1 MKATMKKI
9 LLAMTIM
16 CAAAAQALAQKTC
29 VIASAENH
37 VPIREALV
45 HTNTNHWARTDYRG
59 YFNMRYSFDSAT
71 VSKPGFVKATIYL
84 EQLPDTVFLLPEAH
98 QIGEVTVWGKDQEHV
113 RQIEQNIQDK
123 VNSIPTS
130 PGGIG
135 FNAFGWMDKQG
146 RRDRKHLKEAKK
158 IFREMDRK
166 DPIVAAYEKAT
177 GKVYGEKAD
186 YELSLEAQDSMEAK
200 KPEPVSLGKI
210 AAGALGTALTVGEI
224 FMDSK
229 QDDLQKPDVFKKKE
243 E

>member
-1 MKATMKKI
+1 MICAGVS
-9 LLAMTIM
+9 LAR
-16 CAAAAQALAQKTC
+16 AQKTC
-29 VIASAENH
+29 VIASAEDH

-59 YFNMRYSFDSAT
+59 YFTMRYPFDSAT
-71 VSKPGFVKATIYL
+71 VSKAGFVKTTVYL
-84 EQLPDTVFLLPEAH
+84 KQLPDTVFLLPEAH

-113 RQIEQNIQDK
+113 RQMEQNIQDK
-123 VNSIPTS
+123 VNSVPTS
-130 PGGIG
+130 PTGIG

-146 RRDRKHLKEAKK
+146 RRDRKHLKEARKVFQK
-158 IFREMDRK
+158 MDRK

-177 GKVYGEKAD
+177 GKTYGKKTE
-186 YELSLEAQDSMEAK
+186 YEMDLETLDSAEAK
-200 KPEPVSLGKI
+200 KSKPITLKKI

-229 QDDLQKPDVFKKKE
+229 KDELQTPDVFKKE